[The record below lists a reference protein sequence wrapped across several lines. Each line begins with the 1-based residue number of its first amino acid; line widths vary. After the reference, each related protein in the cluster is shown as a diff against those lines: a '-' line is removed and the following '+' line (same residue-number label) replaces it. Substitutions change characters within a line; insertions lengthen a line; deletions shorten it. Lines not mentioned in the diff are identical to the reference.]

1 MAIFGLNTHKVVE
14 VGKLHGLLSGHMI
27 AQAAYEDPN
36 IGTEQAPSYLGYLD
50 NGFILNLDQAT
61 GTLVKAEDGSQPVF
75 LHYTEELM
83 TGPVAG
89 YEYFTVEA
97 DADGICYPRAIAL
110 YVGDEFVTDNFEGEL
125 AEDFAPA
132 IVVDGVLTVDD
143 AVQGEALF
151 LVKKDRLP
159 NGKVAAHVL
168 YVGIAA

>member
-27 AQAAYEDPN
+27 AQAAFDTEEEY
-36 IGTEQAPSYLGYLD
+36 GTLD

-61 GTLVKAEDGSQPVF
+61 GALVKAEDGSQPVF

-110 YVGDEFVTDNFEGEL
+110 YVGDEFVTDNFAGEL

-132 IVVDGVLTVDD
+132 VVVDGVLTVDD